1 MVYIYIYIYICIHIY
16 IYIYTHT
23 QWNTTQSFLKN
34 DILPFETTWM
44 ELEDIML
51 SEISQRER
59 QILHDFTYIWNL
71 KNKKT
76 KQNKTHRYRVVVSRE
91 EGAWVW
97 VK

>member
-1 MVYIYIYIYICIHIY
+1 
-16 IYIYTHT
+16 
-23 QWNTTQSFLKN
+23 
-34 DILPFETTWM
+34 M

-71 KNKKT
+71 KNKKN